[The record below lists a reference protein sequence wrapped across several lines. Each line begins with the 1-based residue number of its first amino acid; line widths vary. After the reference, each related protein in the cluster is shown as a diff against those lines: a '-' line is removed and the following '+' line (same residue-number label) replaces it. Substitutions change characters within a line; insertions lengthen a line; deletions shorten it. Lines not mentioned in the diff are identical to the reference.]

1 MYDLDHRQYT
11 DEIDDRSQAIVGV
24 TKTVSRLPPSRTG
37 PGVYISYA
45 TRGWVS
51 RSKTKPISL
60 STLQQPRSRIPI
72 IGFGVILSLLLCV
85 CFMYRQHDKINVW
98 FQGIEWQSWIK
109 GWLATLQQQSDSVLA
124 TWNVQ
129 VERIQHVIKAYIED
143 DQLLYDR
150 IVSRMSRLSAELEH
164 YQPRQWMDIL
174 LTRAERVSLWLW
186 KSGQAIQEQVTAWFH
201 DHQDDIVEIVEIDLN
216 DEIIM

>member
-1 MYDLDHRQYT
+1 
-11 DEIDDRSQAIVGV
+11 
-24 TKTVSRLPPSRTG
+24 
-37 PGVYISYA
+37 
-45 TRGWVS
+45 
-51 RSKTKPISL
+51 
-60 STLQQPRSRIPI
+60 
-72 IGFGVILSLLLCV
+72 
-85 CFMYRQHDKINVW
+85 MYRQHDKINVW

-150 IVSRMSRLSAELEH
+150 IVSRMSRLSAELER